1 MNNLKIMEAMNYA
14 YDNPESRDKVKIDT
28 EIVDI
33 SMKTV
38 YLLEDAEEMSLW
50 ASLSSEEEAYIKSIE
65 ALRAAKNIDNRM
77 ERKRTA

>member
-14 YDNPESRDKVKIDT
+14 YDNPESRDQVKIDT

-65 ALRAAKNIDNRM
+65 ALRVAKNIDNGIG
-77 ERKRTA
+77 KQRTE

>member
-14 YDNPESRDKVKIDT
+14 YDNPESRDQVKIDT

-65 ALRAAKNIDNRM
+65 ALRVAKNIDNGIG
-77 ERKRTA
+77 KQRTA

>member
-14 YDNPESRDKVKIDT
+14 YDNPESIDQVKIDT

-65 ALRAAKNIDNRM
+65 ALRVAKNIDNGIG
-77 ERKRTA
+77 KQRTA